1 MPSPRYAVQFWGE
14 AVPAN
19 SKHAVAAR
27 QIRSVTYLGAVINA
41 VLAVVKMAIGIVVGS
56 LAMLADGVHSLSDLA
71 TDAAVLIGSHLA
83 AKEPDRSHPYGHG
96 RIETFSAVVVALV
109 LMLVGGAMIYQATI
123 SIARNE
129 AASPHWGVLAGA
141 LLSIVAKEWLYRI
154 TKRVAVRVHSAA
166 VYANAW
172 HHRSDAFSSV
182 AVLVGFVAMEF
193 GFDHGDQLAAIAVGL
208 MIVFVG
214 VKIVA
219 DSLME
224 LTEGAVDPE
233 TTEHIKSVLASNSAI
248 RQWHRLRT
256 RTVGREVFLDVHI
269 LVDPQLNVA
278 AAHDISENL
287 EKALDEQ
294 INRPVNITVHIE
306 PDLPSFR
313 K

>member
-1 MPSPRYAVQFWGE
+1 MMPSD
-14 AVPAN
+14 
-19 SKHAVAAR
+19 SKHEVAAR
-27 QIRSVTYLGAVINA
+27 QIRAVTYLGVVVNI
-41 VLAVVKMAIGIVVGS
+41 VLTVVKLIIGVAVSS
-56 LAMLADGVHSLSDLA
+56 LAMIADAIHSLSDLA
-71 TDAAVLIGSHLA
+71 TDVAVIVGSYWG
-83 AKEPDRSHPYGHG
+83 AKKPDPSHPYGHG
-96 RIETFSAVVVALV
+96 RIETFCAIFVAMV
-109 LMLVGGAMIYQATI
+109 LMAVGGFMIYQATL

-129 AASPHWGVLAGA
+129 TTAAHWGILLGA
-141 LLSIVAKEWLYRI
+141 SLSIVAKEWLYQV
-154 TKRVAVRVHSAA
+154 TKRVARRLHSPA

-182 AVLVGFVAMEF
+182 AVLIGYVAMVL
-193 GFDHGDQLAAIAVGL
+193 GFEHGDQVAAIAVGL

-214 VKIVA
+214 VKVVA

-224 LTEGAVDPE
+224 LTEGPVDPE
-233 TTEHIKSVLASNSAI
+233 TVEHVKSVMNADSAI

-269 LVDPQLNVA
+269 LVDPQLNIA
-278 AAHDISENL
+278 AAHEVSERL

-294 INRPVNITVHIE
+294 ISRPVNITVHIE

>member
-1 MPSPRYAVQFWGE
+1 VPNDSKRDSAV
-14 AVPAN
+14 
-19 SKHAVAAR
+19 R
-27 QIRSVTYLGAVINA
+27 QIRSVTYLGAVVNA
-41 VLAVVKMAIGIVVGS
+41 LLALIKMAIGLAVGS
-56 LAMLADGVHSLSDLA
+56 LAMLADGIHSLSDLA
-71 TDAAVLIGSHLA
+71 TDAAVLVGSHLGA
-83 AKEPDRSHPYGHG
+83 REPDRSHPYGHG
-96 RIETFSAVVVALV
+96 RIETFSAVAVALM
-109 LMLVGGAMIYQATI
+109 LMVVGGAMIYRATI
-123 SIARNE
+123 SIAKNE
-129 AASPHWGVLAGA
+129 VASPHWEVLAGS

-154 TKRVAVRVHSAA
+154 TKKVAVRLHSAA
-166 VYANAW
+166 AYANAW

-182 AVLVGFVAMEF
+182 AVLIGFVVMEF

-208 MIVFVG
+208 MVIFVA

-233 TTEHIKSVLASNSAI
+233 TTEHIKHVIDGNPAI

-269 LVDPQLNVA
+269 LVDPELNVA
-278 AAHDISENL
+278 AAHEISEHL
-287 EKALDEQ
+287 EKALDEE
-294 INRPVNITVHIE
+294 ISRPVNITVHIE

>member
-1 MPSPRYAVQFWGE
+1 VAGNTKHDVAV
-14 AVPAN
+14 
-19 SKHAVAAR
+19 R
-27 QIRSVTYLGAVINA
+27 QIRSVTYLGALVNA
-41 VLAVVKMAIGIVVGS
+41 ILAVVKMAIGVAVGS

-71 TDAAVLIGSHLA
+71 TDAAVLVGSHFG

-96 RIETFSAVVVALV
+96 RIETFSAIVVALV
-109 LMLVGGAMIYQATI
+109 LIVVGGAMIYQATI

-129 AASPHWGVLAGA
+129 VATPHWGILAGA

-154 TKRVAVRVHSAA
+154 TRKVAVRLHSAA
-166 VYANAW
+166 AYANAW

-182 AVLVGFVAMEF
+182 AVLLGFVVMEA
-193 GFDHGDQLAAIAVGL
+193 GFRHGDQLAAIAVGL
-208 MIVFVG
+208 MVIVVG
-214 VKIVA
+214 VKIIA
-219 DSLME
+219 ASLME

-233 TTEHIKSVLASNSAI
+233 TTEHIKQVIDATPAI

-269 LVDPQLNVA
+269 LVDPQLNIA
-278 AAHDISENL
+278 AAHEISENL
-287 EKALDEQ
+287 EKAMDEQ
-294 INRPVNITVHIE
+294 ISRPVNITVHIE

>member
-1 MPSPRYAVQFWGE
+1 MPTT
-14 AVPAN
+14 
-19 SKHAVAAR
+19 SKQDVAAR
-27 QIRSVTYLGAVINA
+27 QIRAVTYLGAAVNA
-41 VLAVVKMAIGIVVGS
+41 MLAIIKVAIGLAVGS
-56 LAMLADGVHSLSDLA
+56 LAMLADGIHSLSDLA

-96 RIETFSAVVVALV
+96 RIETFSAIVVALV
-109 LMLVGGAMIYQATI
+109 LMAVGGVMIYQATMA
-123 SIARNE
+123 IARNE
-129 AASPHWGVLAGA
+129 AASPHWGILAGA
-141 LLSIVAKEWLYRI
+141 LLSVVAKEWLYRI
-154 TKRVAVRVHSAA
+154 TRRVAVRLHSAA
-166 VYANAW
+166 AYANAW

-182 AVLVGFVAMEF
+182 AVMIGFVSMEA
-193 GFDHGDQLAAIAVGL
+193 GFNHGDQLAAIAVGL

-214 VKIVA
+214 VKVVA

-233 TTEHIKSVLASNSAI
+233 TVDHIKSVLGANPAV

-278 AAHDISENL
+278 AAHEISEGL
-287 EKALDEQ
+287 ERALDEE
-294 INRPVNITVHIE
+294 INRPVNITIHIE

>member
-1 MPSPRYAVQFWGE
+1 M
-14 AVPAN
+14 N

-27 QIRSVTYLGAVINA
+27 QIRSVTYLGAVINLLLA
-41 VLAVVKMAIGIVVGS
+41 VLKMIIGIAVGS
-56 LAMLADGVHSLSDLA
+56 LAMLADGIHSLSDLA

-96 RIETFSAVVVALV
+96 RIETFSAIVVAMI
-109 LMLVGGAMIYQATI
+109 LMVVGGAMVYQATI

-129 AASPHWGVLAGA
+129 VASPHWAVLVGV
-141 LLSIVAKEWLYRI
+141 LLSIVAKEWLYRV
-154 TKRVAVRVHSAA
+154 TKGVAVRVHSAA

-182 AVLVGFVAMEF
+182 AVLIGFIVMEF

-208 MIVFVG
+208 MIIYVG

-233 TTEHIKSVLASNSAI
+233 TTEHIKSIIAANSAI

-269 LVDPQLNVA
+269 LVDPELNVA
-278 AAHDISENL
+278 AAHDISESL